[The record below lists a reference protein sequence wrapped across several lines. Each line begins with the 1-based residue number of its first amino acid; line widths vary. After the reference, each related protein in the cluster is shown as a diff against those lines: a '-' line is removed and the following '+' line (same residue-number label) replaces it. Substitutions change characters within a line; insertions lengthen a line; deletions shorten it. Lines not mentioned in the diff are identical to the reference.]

1 MGKREKKIIKGNN
14 LKPRLAVFRS
24 NKHIYAQ
31 VIDDS
36 CSKTI
41 ISCSTLEVE
50 VKAKCEKTSN
60 KLASKL
66 AAVQFLAR
74 PSKRLGIR
82 LRRKRRD
89 PFSIWV
95 CVCKAGNSVQGLI
108 DWSSFSVTT
117 LGVIASLIPAEV
129 STARIR
135 AIATSKGRFWLGATG
150 IGAFSGILS

>member
-41 ISCSTLEVE
+41 ISCSTLELE

-60 KLASKL
+60 KPASKIVGEIIGTRLLEENIKEIIFDRGKKSYHGRIKEL
-66 AAVQFLAR
+66 AEGAR
-74 PSKRLGIR
+74 L
-82 LRRKRRD
+82 
-89 PFSIWV
+89 V
-95 CVCKAGNSVQGLI
+95 GLN
-108 DWSSFSVTT
+108 F
-117 LGVIASLIPAEV
+117 
-129 STARIR
+129 
-135 AIATSKGRFWLGATG
+135 
-150 IGAFSGILS
+150 